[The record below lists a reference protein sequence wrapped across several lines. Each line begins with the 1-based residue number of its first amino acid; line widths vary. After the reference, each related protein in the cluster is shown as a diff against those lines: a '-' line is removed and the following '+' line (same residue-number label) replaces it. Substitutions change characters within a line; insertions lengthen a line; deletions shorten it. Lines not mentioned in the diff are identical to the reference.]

1 MENEN
6 KKIEILSSDV
16 ENQINEIRKRDAI
29 INANM
34 EDIMIDLHN
43 NCEFMGNKMAS
54 LVELIKDKTDEEIK
68 ASTINYRKAYD
79 TLIKVAILIGIAN
92 SINIIMLIFLIIN
105 HI

>member
-6 KKIEILSSDV
+6 KKIEILSSDI
-16 ENQINEIRKRDAI
+16 ENQINEIRKRDTI

-43 NCEFMGNKMAS
+43 NCEFMGNKMAN
-54 LVELIKDKTDEEIK
+54 LVELIKEKTDEEIK

-79 TLIKVAILIGIAN
+79 TLIKVAILIGITN
-92 SINIIMLIFLIIN
+92 SINIIMLIFLILN